1 MLHVLRAR
9 GAAVQPATC
18 GRGLAHAGRYDG
30 GVAPLIALVALALA
44 GAAGYGLARAP
55 RRSPES
61 QAALDRAVAA
71 VDRELAANL
80 ELTAMFDQTKQAFVL
95 ENGQHGLHAATLE
108 REIPAAASFAADLY
122 RRLPDAEAAM
132 ERRGPAGTL
141 RDADREIVESWEGDA
156 REAQRRLRAAA
167 VARPVPAWRT
177 LLARLRGSS
186 PSA

>member
-1 MLHVLRAR
+1 M
-9 GAAVQPATC
+9 
-18 GRGLAHAGRYDG
+18 
-30 GVAPLIALVALALA
+30 APLIAGVVLALA
-44 GAAGYGLARAP
+44 GVAGYLVTRAP
-55 RRSPES
+55 RRSPDA

-71 VDRELAANL
+71 VDRELAADL

-108 REIPAAASFAADLY
+108 REVPEAAAFVADLY

-132 ERRGPAGTL
+132 ERRGPAGSL

-167 VARPVPAWRT
+167 AASPVAAWSKVI
-177 LLARLRGSS
+177 ARLRGSS
-186 PSA
+186 PSS